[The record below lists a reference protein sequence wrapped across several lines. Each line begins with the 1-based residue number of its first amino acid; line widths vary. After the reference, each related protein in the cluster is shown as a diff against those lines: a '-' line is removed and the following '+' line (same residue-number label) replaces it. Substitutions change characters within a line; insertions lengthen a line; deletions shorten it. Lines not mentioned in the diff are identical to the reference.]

1 MCILCAGQT
10 NRLCILG
17 SSVQSLFQVIKK
29 YAQTLLAQVKCLR
42 SLQFFCTKCVF
53 CLLWVAP
60 GQVAIH
66 VGAKGLPLLPGERTL
81 LTIIPMQPDSEAQ
94 VRLGRVA
101 AQLLILPMT
110 LRWQCIQY
118 AYNLHTTCRLCAYIV
133 FSICRLNADFVFVHM
148 EPVST
153 HKLSPLTPSQCP
165 G

>member
-1 MCILCAGQT
+1 
-10 NRLCILG
+10 
-17 SSVQSLFQVIKK
+17 VQSLFQVIKK

-66 VGAKGLPLLPGERTL
+66 VGAKGLPLLPGERAR
-81 LTIIPMQPDSEAQ
+81 LTIIPVQAQ

-101 AQLLILPMT
+101 AKLLILPTT
-110 LRWQCIQY
+110 LSHGWQCIQF

>member
-1 MCILCAGQT
+1 MC
-10 NRLCILG
+10 R
-17 SSVQSLFQVIKK
+17 SDK
-29 YAQTLLAQVKCLR
+29 QTLHTWIKCAKSVSSDKKVCTDFAR
-42 SLQFFCTKCVF
+42 SSEVLTQFAFFLYKVCF
-53 CLLWVAP
+53 LSAP

-66 VGAKGLPLLPGERTL
+66 VGAKGLPLLPGERAR
-81 LTIIPMQPDSEAQ
+81 LTIIPVQAQ

-101 AQLLILPMT
+101 AQLLILPTT
-110 LRWQCIQY
+110 LSHGWQCIQY

>member
-1 MCILCAGQT
+1 MCILCAHPT
-10 NRLCILG
+10 NRPCILG
-17 SSVQSLFQVIKK
+17 SSVQSLFQVINK

-66 VGAKGLPLLPGERTL
+66 VGAKGLPLLPGERAR
-81 LTIIPMQPDSEAQ
+81 LTIIPVQAQ

-101 AQLLILPMT
+101 AQLLILPTT
-110 LRWQCIQY
+110 LSWQCIQY
-118 AYNLHTTCRLCAYIV
+118 AYNLHTLCRLCAYIV
-133 FSICRLNADFVFVHM
+133 FALCRLNADFVFVHM
-148 EPVST
+148 EPFST
-153 HKLSPLTPSQCP
+153 HNLKLSPLTPSQCP

>member
-1 MCILCAGQT
+1 MCTFNKHTLHTRIKCAKSVSSDQKV
-10 NRLCILG
+10 CIDFAR
-17 SSVQSLFQVIKK
+17 SSEVLTQFAV
-29 YAQTLLAQVKCLR
+29 CLYKV
-42 SLQFFCTKCVF
+42 CF

-66 VGAKGLPLLPGERTL
+66 VGGKGLPLLPGERAR
-81 LTIIPMQPDSEAQ
+81 LTIIPVQAQ

-101 AQLLILPMT
+101 AKLLILPTT
-110 LRWQCIQY
+110 LSHGWQCIQF
-118 AYNLHTTCRLCAYIV
+118 AYNLHTTCRFCAYIV